1 MSDSFR
7 RIGLVSKADAGVAPT
22 LGLLVEFLHSFGCE
36 ILLDPIS
43 VSLLPDAGLPEA
55 AGVELASQVDLLI
68 SVGGDG
74 TLLGAAR
81 LLVDQKAPLL
91 GINLGRMGFLA
102 DISPNQMQTHLGA
115 ILQGDYQAEQ
125 RYLLQT
131 QIRQGQEVIVS
142 NLAFNDAV
150 FHKWNTARLIEF
162 EIFVNG
168 RFVDFQRSDGLIIAT
183 PTGSSAYALS
193 AGGPL
198 MEPALD
204 ALLMVPICPHTI
216 SNRPIL
222 VAGSSHIELKVWGN
236 TDPANV
242 RISCDGQAEMV
253 IEAGQTVHI
262 NRHPRPIR
270 LIHPSGQDFF
280 DIIRTKLGW
289 GKHREQLTPC

>member
-1 MSDSFR
+1 MSDSFH
-7 RIGLVSKADAGVAPT
+7 RIGLVSKADASVAPT
-22 LGLLVEFLHSFGCE
+22 LGLLVEFLQSFGCE
-36 ILLDPIS
+36 ILLDPTS
-43 VSLLPDAGLPEA
+43 ASLLPNLSLRQLQGP
-55 AGVELASQVDLLI
+55 ELAREVDLLI

-81 LLVDQKAPLL
+81 WLVDQKAPLL

-102 DISPNQMQTHLGA
+102 DISPSQMQTHLGA

-125 RYLLQT
+125 RYLLKT
-131 QIRQGQEVIVS
+131 EIRQDERLIAS
-142 NLAFNDAV
+142 ELALNDAV

-168 RFVDFQRSDGLIIAT
+168 RFVDFQRSDGLIVAT

-253 IEAGQTVHI
+253 IATGQTLHI
-262 NRHPRPIR
+262 YRHPRPIR

-289 GKHREQLTPC
+289 GKHKADLKPC